1 MSSPP
6 PELVDPST
14 AGAKVGLGLGLC
26 DEDGEADGDGVGEL
40 VGPELAGEVVGPEV
54 VGSEVVGEGAGE
66 SVGASVGGVVGNG
79 IGGAVGAVVGNE
91 VVGPIVGAL
100 EVGSL
105 VGLLVGEWVP
115 PEQELLR
122 SYDRP
127 VITCPGMVGVPL
139 PRDVAL
145 PQAEIDTASSRL
157 APILIPRRVGCV
169 PGSTVGPKGPPKCV
183 FSICV
188 VFY

>member
-14 AGAKVGLGLGLC
+14 AGGKVGLGLGLS
-26 DEDGEADGDGVGEL
+26 DEDGEADGDGVGER
-40 VGPELAGEVVGPEV
+40 VGPELVG
-54 VGSEVVGEGAGE
+54 
-66 SVGASVGGVVGNG
+66 
-79 IGGAVGAVVGNE
+79 E

-122 SYDRP
+122 SNDRP
-127 VITCPGMVGVPL
+127 VITCPEVVGAPL
-139 PRDVAL
+139 PPFPGR
-145 PQAEIDTASSRL
+145 PQAEIDPVPSRL
-157 APILIPRRVGCV
+157 AKARQVEKTATWPEVVGA
-169 PGSTVGPKGPPKCV
+169 PLPP
-183 FSICV
+183 
-188 VFY
+188 YLE